1 MTAEGIYS
9 TATIPYVMVRRIQFS
24 ILFSPD
30 EAAEIDNAR
39 GRTSFSEYVRD
50 AAMEKVGQKK

>member
-1 MTAEGIYS
+1 
-9 TATIPYVMVRRIQFS
+9 MVRRIQFS